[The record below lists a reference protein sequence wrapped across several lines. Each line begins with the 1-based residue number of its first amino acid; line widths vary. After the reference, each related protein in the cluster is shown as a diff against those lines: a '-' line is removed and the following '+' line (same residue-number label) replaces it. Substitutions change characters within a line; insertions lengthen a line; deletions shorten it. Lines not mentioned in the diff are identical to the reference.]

1 MDSDL
6 ITPLNNMKEF
16 DEMTAAWTEF
26 CAKIEHLLPK
36 KEEPAAEPEPDPRL
50 TWDGIKDSDGDR
62 LRIVV
67 SECAGSVI
75 IHARST
81 RTGQTTLVRA
91 DAAMLWELAKA
102 AASAAMALEGMPE
115 IPEPKEKLYGHLS
128 LELYKEF
135 AWKNLEAICRKQ
147 EGGE

>member
-1 MDSDL
+1 
-6 ITPLNNMKEF
+6 MKEF
-16 DEMTAAWTEF
+16 DEMFAAWTEF
-26 CAKIEHLLPK
+26 CAKIEPLLPK

-67 SECAGSVI
+67 AEDAGSVI
-75 IHARST
+75 IHTRST

-115 IPEPKEKLYGHLS
+115 IPEPEKWCGVLS
-128 LELYKEF
+128 LAHYKKYV
-135 AWKNLEAICRKQ
+135 WKQLDVICRKQ

>member
-1 MDSDL
+1 
-6 ITPLNNMKEF
+6 MKEF
-16 DEMTAAWTEF
+16 DEMFAAWTEF
-26 CAKIEHLLPK
+26 CAKIEPLLPK

-67 SECAGSVI
+67 AEDAGSVI
-75 IHARST
+75 IHTRST

-102 AASAAMALEGMPE
+102 AASAAMALEGMD
-115 IPEPKEKLYGHLS
+115 EPKDKMRGICAPRH
-128 LELYKEF
+128 YKEF
-135 AWKNLEAICRKQ
+135 AWKNLKAVCRKQ

>member
-1 MDSDL
+1 
-6 ITPLNNMKEF
+6 MKEF
-16 DEMTAAWTEF
+16 DEMFSAWTEF
-26 CAKIEHLLPK
+26 CAKIEPLLPK

-67 SECAGSVI
+67 AEDAGSVI
-75 IHARST
+75 IHTRST

-102 AASAAMALEGMPE
+102 AASAAMALEGMDEPE
-115 IPEPKEKLYGHLS
+115 EPVEKLPGVGP
-128 LELYKEF
+128 LEHYRTW
-135 AWKNLEAICRKQ
+135 AWLNLDVICRKQ

>member
-1 MDSDL
+1 
-6 ITPLNNMKEF
+6 MKEF
-16 DEMTAAWTEF
+16 DEMFSAWTEF
-26 CAKIEHLLPK
+26 CAKIEPLLPK

-67 SECAGSVI
+67 AEDAGSVI
-75 IHARST
+75 IHTRST

-102 AASAAMALEGMPE
+102 AASAAMALEGME
-115 IPEPKEKLYGHLS
+115 EPKDKMRGICAPEHDGVGADEGYRIWAWLNLYV
-128 LELYKEF
+128 
-135 AWKNLEAICRKQ
+135 ICRKQ

>member
-1 MDSDL
+1 
-6 ITPLNNMKEF
+6 MKEF
-16 DEMTAAWTEF
+16 DEMFAAWTEF
-26 CAKIEHLLPK
+26 CAKIEPLLPK

-67 SECAGSVI
+67 AEDAGSVI
-75 IHARST
+75 IHTRST

-102 AASAAMALEGMPE
+102 AASAAMALEGMDEPE
-115 IPEPKEKLYGHLS
+115 EPVEKLPGVGP
-128 LELYKEF
+128 LEHYRTW
-135 AWKNLEAICRKQ
+135 AWLNLDVICRKQ